1 MTLYRKILQATN
13 EINPEIPLRPFLP
26 LTANPL
32 IVESIDNVAELKH
45 FIRIGFRKETGDR
58 DKSLKEA
65 MQTLKQLYQ
74 VGEKLKFF
82 RLADDDKVIHDTS
95 DSSESMKSHG
105 DEWTRKEIDQVE
117 WLPAV
122 DESHSSPLTDPEYT
136 ILPLFPLSG
145 PSYNPSGPLPRFSS
159 LSDVPTPGTEISLN
173 IFEPRYRKMY
183 NDIISSGLRKFAVP
197 FAHPTIPGKFAAYAL
212 LYEIMQIKEVSDETN
227 GQIQYVC
234 NHLVTKPVKM
244 KAIINP
250 DAWVTKESYLKIN
263 GVIMDED
270 LISSEQ
276 LDPLIA
282 VVSKWNSQ
290 GDQPLARRLL
300 EGLKIDGIWG
310 FVSVWNSHVQQELL
324 QMQVGIAAEVKLR
337 SMLLSDDVSVLA
349 VQAPHR
355 ERLLSLHLDVSL
367 LVPTL
372 LQLDNAGKTKHLVG
386 IVEKERKRLNNLAI
400 LDKILD

>member
-1 MTLYRKILQATN
+1 
-13 EINPEIPLRPFLP
+13 
-26 LTANPL
+26 
-32 IVESIDNVAELKH
+32 
-45 FIRIGFRKETGDR
+45 
-58 DKSLKEA
+58 
-65 MQTLKQLYQ
+65 
-74 VGEKLKFF
+74 
-82 RLADDDKVIHDTS
+82 
-95 DSSESMKSHG
+95 
-105 DEWTRKEIDQVE
+105 
-117 WLPAV
+117 
-122 DESHSSPLTDPEYT
+122 
-136 ILPLFPLSG
+136 
-145 PSYNPSGPLPRFSS
+145 
-159 LSDVPTPGTEISLN
+159 
-173 IFEPRYRKMY
+173 
-183 NDIISSGLRKFAVP
+183 
-197 FAHPTIPGKFAAYAL
+197 
-212 LYEIMQIKEVSDETN
+212 
-227 GQIQYVC
+227 
-234 NHLVTKPVKM
+234 M

-367 LVPTL
+367 LVPAL

-400 LDKILD
+400 PDKILD